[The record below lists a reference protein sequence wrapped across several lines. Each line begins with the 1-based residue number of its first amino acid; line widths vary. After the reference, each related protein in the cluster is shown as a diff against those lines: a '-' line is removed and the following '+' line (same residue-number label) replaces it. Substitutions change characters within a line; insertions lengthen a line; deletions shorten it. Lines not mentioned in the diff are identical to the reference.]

1 MASALAAPSAIID
14 LGNESEMSAAAGSSP
29 SSSGSGGTSLD
40 ASSGDLKEDVR
51 EALDSVESMGTFA
64 SFGTLEDFIDPQVY
78 VDGQPI
84 SLPLSENDAQRII
97 QSSHRAPFG
106 KGSETIV
113 DTSVRNTWEINR
125 ENFQLRNPEWLG
137 YMHDILKRVIEELG
151 ISSGPKTIKAE
162 LYKMLL
168 YEKGAM
174 FKPHTE

>member
-1 MASALAAPSAIID
+1 MASASSSATVDLRSEPDTSEETASSPAPS
-14 LGNESEMSAAAGSSP
+14 GSE
-29 SSSGSGGTSLD
+29 GTSLD
-40 ASSGDLKEDVR
+40 ASSGDLKEDIWQCLHDVR
-51 EALDSVESMGTFA
+51 SPGTFA

-84 SLPLSENDAQRII
+84 SLPLSEDDAQRII
-97 QSSHRAPFG
+97 KASHRAPFG

-113 DTSVRNTWEINR
+113 DLSVRNTWEINR
-125 ENFQLRNPEWLG
+125 GNFQLRNPEWQSYMRDMLG
-137 YMHDILKRVIEELG
+137 RVTEELG
-151 ISSGPKTIKAE
+151 ISHGPDSVRAE